1 MGILKSAADL
11 VYTFR
16 FLKLLV
22 TKFEDTGAYKAGII
36 DKDGNR
42 IKDYNMNTIDA
53 RNAYR
58 DNYTAFHRLVFNI
71 KKLMAKVPGGRSTIA
86 SYAAALYL
94 IKEQYDLTDDNL
106 ETALKKA
113 DIDIT
118 DILAEQSQWFIL
130 EDARLSPGSYRLT
143 TTKIS
148 NKTFEEVGK
157 PRDFIRVDEHCY
169 PVGDVFGINIYKVTH
184 TKTNQDVYVTAGE
197 LSR

>member
-22 TKFEDTGAYKAGII
+22 TKFEDTGAYEAGII
-36 DKDGNR
+36 DKNGNR
-42 IKDYNMNTIDA
+42 IKDFNMNTVEN
-53 RNAYR
+53 RKAYR
-58 DNYTAFHRLVFNI
+58 DNYTPFHRLVFNI
-71 KKLMAKVPGGRSTIA
+71 KKLMAKAPGGGSAVA

-94 IKEQYDLTDDNL
+94 IKEHYNLTDDNL

-113 DIDIT
+113 NVDIT
-118 DILAEQSQWFIL
+118 DILAEQSQWFVL
-130 EDARLSPGSYRLT
+130 EDMRLSPGAYRLT
-143 TTKIS
+143 SAKIS
-148 NKTFEEVGK
+148 NENFNEIARV
-157 PRDFIRVDEHCY
+157 RDFIRVDEHCY

-184 TKTNQDVYVTAGE
+184 SRSNQEIYVTAGE